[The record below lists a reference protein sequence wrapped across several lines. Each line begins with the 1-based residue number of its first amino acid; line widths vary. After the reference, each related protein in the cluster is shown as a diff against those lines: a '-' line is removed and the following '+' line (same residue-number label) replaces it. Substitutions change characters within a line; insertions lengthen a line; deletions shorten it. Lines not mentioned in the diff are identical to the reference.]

1 MDAPFLTG
9 LVRMLGGS
17 IMISLTSLSGFNL
30 AIYKRNCM
38 VNIHENCAM
47 NVINVI
53 IFEKLTLLLLI
64 QAIVTDSKRWIG
76 SEKTVTARPI

>member
-1 MDAPFLTG
+1 
-9 LVRMLGGS
+9 
-17 IMISLTSLSGFNL
+17 
-30 AIYKRNCM
+30 M

-64 QAIVTDSKRWIG
+64 HAIVTDRERWIR

>member
-1 MDAPFLTG
+1 
-9 LVRMLGGS
+9 
-17 IMISLTSLSGFNL
+17 
-30 AIYKRNCM
+30 M
-38 VNIHENCAM
+38 VNIHEICGM

-76 SEKTVTARPI
+76 SEKTVTASPI